1 MVFIVNAEN
10 RWKFAEN
17 LVRMHQQRK
26 TVFVDELQWNIP
38 LNEGLEVDQYDRDHT
53 LYLLALNDSG
63 TEVLASARLLPTI
76 HPHLMSD
83 VFPHL
88 CSHPRPQGDDVW
100 EASRFCASPELT
112 ARKRLQLLWQML
124 CAITE
129 TSLLYGVRQI
139 IFTANAALLPLTLQ
153 CGWRANTLGP
163 TEPDGTDRVTAVTAY
178 MDTQGLAALRQRFGV
193 PAPIT
198 RLMPATLRIAA

>member
-10 RWKFAEN
+10 RWKFTAH

-26 TVFVDELQWNIP
+26 SVFVDELRWAIP
-38 LNEGLEVDQYDRDHT
+38 LYEELEVDEYDREDT
-53 LYLLALNDSG
+53 LYLLALNNSG
-63 TEVLASARLLPTI
+63 TEVLASARLMPTT

-88 CSHPRPQGDDVW
+88 CTEPRPQGHDVW
-100 EASRFCASPELT
+100 EASRFCASPGLT
-112 ARKRLQLLWQML
+112 RRQRLHLLWQIL

-139 IFTANAALLPLTLQ
+139 IFTANSALLPLTLQ
-153 CGWRANTLGP
+153 CGWRARTLGP
-163 TEPDGTDRVTAVTAY
+163 TEPDGRDFVTAVAAC
-178 MDTQGLAALRQRFGV
+178 METQGLETLRKRFGV

-198 RLMPATLRIAA
+198 RLMPAAQSIAA